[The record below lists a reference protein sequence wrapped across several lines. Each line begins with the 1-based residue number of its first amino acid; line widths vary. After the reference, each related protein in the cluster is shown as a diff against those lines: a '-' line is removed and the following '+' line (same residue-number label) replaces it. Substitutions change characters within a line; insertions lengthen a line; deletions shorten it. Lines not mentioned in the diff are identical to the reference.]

1 MIAQSQS
8 RDYSDILKMLIP
20 IICQS
25 ICLGIVDAWET
36 AELTSVLGRP
46 PTILER
52 LYYWDQCWQRYN
64 LEWWVQKQRALAKIH
79 QAVWNDRHN
88 RRTI

>member
-8 RDYSDILKMLIP
+8 RDYSDILKILIP
-20 IICQS
+20 IICQG

-36 AELTSVLGRP
+36 AELTSIIGRP

-52 LYYWDQCWQRYN
+52 LYYRGECWRREYKRWCEDSRN
-64 LEWWVQKQRALAKIH
+64 ALHKIYK
-79 QAVWNDRHN
+79 AVWNN
-88 RRTI
+88 PSEG